1 MREFV
6 RFDVLLPGNNL
17 AVMVAAL
24 ELAEG
29 GSHVLLAS
37 DGKPLG
43 GHFAG
48 LELDGYA
55 FDIGMVF
62 MEKGCLTTQ
71 TADPRTY
78 DPRRRNDCARF
89 FGLVGDFMDSLV
101 EGRRIPCMEVRQGG
115 RRFPDFILA
124 NRLDFLAGQTRRET
138 LLTELEGASLQADEH
153 ASNKVAHP
161 RFDSL
166 DYASASR
173 FNHGDTLHETCFE
186 PLCRKILGVPGE
198 RLLARYHR
206 LGWLPLYYPETL
218 AQYLRQ
224 GSSRLAEYPYWTT
237 SEGFVG
243 SLVTR
248 LRARLAAHP
257 RISLLERPLQSLR
270 CAGDCLE
277 IEDDQGQIYY
287 GTQLAVG
294 LAADRLAQLC
304 DLSRPAPR
312 EGVSLVVVLGLVRRE
327 EIANAIGCLLVA
339 DTEQA
344 AYRITDQDA
353 VAGLDPEWHRVSIE
367 ANLGACRERYPHAE
381 DYSLALG
388 EELKALGVLA
398 QGARMRVL
406 KTLVVRNALPL
417 PTPELLAAPA
427 CPEGVNELLPGA
439 ELTGSLL
446 GFSVA
451 SMNDQIIQGLR
462 IARLWTAGPL
472 STNQQQA

>member
-1 MREFV
+1 MRESA

-29 GSHVLLAS
+29 GSQVLLAS

-48 LELDGYA
+48 LTLDGHA

-62 MEKGCLTTQ
+62 MEKGCPITQ
-71 TADPRTY
+71 ASDPRTY
-78 DPRRRNDCARF
+78 DPQRRNDCARF
-89 FGLVGDFMDSLV
+89 FGLVGEFLDSLV
-101 EGRRIPCMEVRQGG
+101 ESRRIPCMEVRQGG
-115 RRFPDFILA
+115 RRYPDFILS
-124 NRLDFLAGQTRRET
+124 NRLDFLAGQPHRET
-138 LLTELEGASLQADEH
+138 LLGELESASPRADEH

-161 RFDSL
+161 HFDQL

-186 PLCRKILGVPGE
+186 PLCRKILGVSGE

-218 AQYLRQ
+218 AQYLRE
-224 GSSRLAEYPYWTT
+224 GASGLAEYPYWTT
-237 SEGFVG
+237 AEGFVG

-257 RISLLERPLQSLR
+257 RVRLLERPLRGLR
-270 CAGDCLE
+270 RQGDRVAL
-277 IEDDQGQIYY
+277 EDDQGQVHH

-304 DLSRPAPR
+304 SLPRPAPR

-327 EIANAIGCLLVA
+327 DIVNAIGCLLVA
-339 DTEQA
+339 DTEHA
-344 AYRITDQDA
+344 TYRVTDQDA
-353 VAGLDPEWHRVSIE
+353 VAGLDPEWHRISIE
-367 ANLGACRERYPHAE
+367 ANLAACRERYSDTE
-381 DYSLALG
+381 DHSLALG

-398 QGARMRVL
+398 QGARLRVL
-406 KTLVVRNALPL
+406 KTLVARNALPL

-427 CPEGVNELLPGA
+427 CPAGLDELLPGA

-462 IARLWTAGPL
+462 IARLWTADPL
-472 STNQQQA
+472 PSEQQA